1 MLGEDDGSEVEG
13 DNNEVEG
20 ELDQVI
26 DFECRDGSTSEN
38 EDDNNELINNN
49 EEDGELVDSNG
60 ARAYT
65 EAQLKQAYARGR
77 ARNLWNVS
85 RLTKEEFST
94 QMNQASDSSVISAD
108 FLGLDPKKSSNE
120 TISNEHDDTDGEA
133 FAQLLDVFRESM
145 DANTR
150 GDDGGFSTEQST
162 IPVDNTDELLGR
174 FDNHEMAQE
183 PNHGFIPQSQQDC
196 TTLSQLSP
204 RAKRKFY
211 FVEEKLGIE
220 SDNEV
225 GDGMNDHDCE
235 QDNSHATARKKLALL
250 EEACPHWKENV
261 CFALHQKDPKDVR
274 EALRNVQ
281 ERREQVLHIQRTLE
295 KQHAVLEVYELA
307 LTESLGRLKDDH
319 DTVASENDAM

>member
-13 DNNEVEG
+13 DNNEVED

-26 DFECRDGSTSEN
+26 DFECKDGSTSEN
-38 EDDNNELINNN
+38 EDENDELISKNK
-49 EEDGELVDSNG
+49 DGELVDPNG

-65 EAQLKQAYARGR
+65 EAQLNQAYARGR
-77 ARNLWNVS
+77 SRNLWNVS
-85 RLTKEEFST
+85 RLTKEEFSIQT
-94 QMNQASDSSVISAD
+94 NQESNSSVISAD

-120 TISNEHDDTDGEA
+120 TISNEHDGTDGEA

-145 DANTR
+145 DTNTR
-150 GDDGGFSTEQST
+150 DDDGGFSTEQS
-162 IPVDNTDELLGR
+162 IPIDNTDELLGR
-174 FDNHEMAQE
+174 FDNHELAQE
-183 PNHGFIPQSQQDC
+183 PNYGFIPQSQQDC

-211 FVEEKLGIE
+211 SVEEKLGVE
-220 SDNEV
+220 SH
-225 GDGMNDHDCE
+225 MNDHDCE
-235 QDNSHATARKKLALL
+235 QHNSHATARKKLALL

-281 ERREQVLHIQRTLE
+281 ERREQVLHIQRTLD

-319 DTVASENDAM
+319 DTVALENNAM